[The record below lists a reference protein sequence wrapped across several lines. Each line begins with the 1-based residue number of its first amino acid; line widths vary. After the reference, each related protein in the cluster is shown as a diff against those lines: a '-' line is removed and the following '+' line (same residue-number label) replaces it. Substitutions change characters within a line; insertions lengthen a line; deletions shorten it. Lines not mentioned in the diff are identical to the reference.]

1 MVRIW
6 SHGIELPKEVGHRAL
21 KVGQAQKQY
30 LAEVQ
35 ALFSS
40 HEYRSVI
47 LSNQSHRHTEFGD
60 LECLGRLCRHWPA
73 WGQVARLPRITGISL
88 QGKRFRSL
96 VEPDPFMVLHHEC
109 ENQSP
114 YPTGMGSTELV
125 QRSAAVASYFK
136 NPVVVVYIPHFQWFE
151 QGALF
156 HFKLRTSVLFLLFSG
171 YLRWLSA
178 QIFMPSSW
186 DWALDNQEY
195 KVMKPERK
203 EAKK

>member
-1 MVRIW
+1 MSTEAWFSLTSLTDTQNLGIW
-6 SHGIELPKEVGHRAL
+6 SALGGCADTDLPEDKWPGSPEL
-21 KVGQAQKQY
+21 
-30 LAEVQ
+30 LA
-35 ALFSS
+35 F
-40 HEYRSVI
+40 
-47 LSNQSHRHTEFGD
+47 
-60 LECLGRLCRHWPA
+60 LCK
-73 WGQVARLPRITGISL
+73 ARGSGPWWSL
-88 QGKRFRSL
+88 IHSWCFK
-96 VEPDPFMVLHHEC
+96 
-109 ENQSP
+109 SP
-114 YPTGMGSTELV
+114 YPTGMGSTELA
-125 QRSAAVASYFK
+125 QRSAAVTSYFK

-195 KVMKPERK
+195 KVMKAERK